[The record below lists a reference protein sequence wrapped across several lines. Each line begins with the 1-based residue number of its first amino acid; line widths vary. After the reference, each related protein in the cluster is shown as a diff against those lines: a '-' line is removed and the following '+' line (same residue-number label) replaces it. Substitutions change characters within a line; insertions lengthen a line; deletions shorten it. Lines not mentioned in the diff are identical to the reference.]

1 MLYFLYFAIFAFF
14 LSSYMFIPFFAL
26 YVRELGGSY
35 VEFAMALSVTG
46 FLLSIIQSYIGY
58 LSDKIGSGF
67 LVISGGIISALGFL
81 FIGITYNKILIFPLY
96 LIMNVG
102 TGILTPSVF
111 SLISYQRTVKG
122 NSFIPIYRSIQGA
135 GVIIGPILGGRI
147 MKYSYRINVILGSLL
162 MLFST
167 IFFLAYFLKQDSKNF
182 SYIQKSEN
190 NINFKQ
196 AIIDVIYNR
205 SFMIVAL
212 LFILVELSYDLVRLG
227 VPIISAELNF
237 GTDITGT
244 ALSAYFIIFTLF
256 QIPVN
261 NILRKMNRRTA
272 LVLMGILSLF
282 TYSLLLFEGPAY
294 AVIFIMG
301 GVGLTIG
308 SLFTFCSVLAA
319 ETSPDG
325 KKGTFMG
332 VFNTILPFTDVI
344 SPILVVFFMN
354 INIKFPYV
362 AATILILVFII
373 LSIFF
378 YTSVEN
384 VKVEKCSEKID

>member
-1 MLYFLYFAIFAFF
+1 
-14 LSSYMFIPFFAL
+14 MFIPFFAL

>member
-1 MLYFLYFAIFAFF
+1 MLYFLYFAIFTFF

-26 YVRELGGSY
+26 YVREFGGSY

-102 TGILTPSVF
+102 IGILTPSVF
-111 SLISYQRTVKG
+111 SLISYQKTVKG

-135 GVIIGPILGGRI
+135 GIIIGPILGGRI
-147 MKYSYRINVILGSLL
+147 MKYSYRINVTSGSLL

-227 VPIISAELNF
+227 VPIIGAELNF

-282 TYSLLLFEGPAY
+282 IYSLLLFESPAY

-344 SPILVVFFMN
+344 SPILVVAFMN

-362 AATILILVFII
+362 VATILILVFII

-378 YTSVEN
+378 YTNVEN
-384 VKVEKCSEKID
+384 AKVEKCSEKID

>member
-1 MLYFLYFAIFAFF
+1 MLYFLYFAIFTFF

-26 YVRELGGSY
+26 YVREFGGSY

-102 TGILTPSVF
+102 IGILTPSVF
-111 SLISYQRTVKG
+111 SLISYQKTVKG

-135 GVIIGPILGGRI
+135 GIIIGPILGGRI
-147 MKYSYRINVILGSLL
+147 MKYSYRINVTSGSLL

-182 SYIQKSEN
+182 SYIQKSQN

-227 VPIISAELNF
+227 VPIIGAELNF

-282 TYSLLLFEGPAY
+282 IYSLLLFESPAY

-344 SPILVVFFMN
+344 SPILVVVFMN

-362 AATILILVFII
+362 VATILILVFII

-378 YTSVEN
+378 YTNVEN
-384 VKVEKCSEKID
+384 AKVEKCSEKID

>member
-1 MLYFLYFAIFAFF
+1 MLYFLYFAIFTFF

-111 SLISYQRTVKG
+111 SLISYQKTVKG

-147 MKYSYRINVILGSLL
+147 MKYSYRINVTSGSLL

-282 TYSLLLFEGPAY
+282 TYSLLLFESPEY

-362 AATILILVFII
+362 VATILILVFII

-378 YTSVEN
+378 YTNVEN

>member
-1 MLYFLYFAIFAFF
+1 
-14 LSSYMFIPFFAL
+14 MFIPFFAL
-26 YVRELGGSY
+26 YVRELGSSY
-35 VEFAMALSVTG
+35 VEFAIALSVTG

-81 FIGITYNKILIFPLY
+81 FIGITYNNIFIFPLY
-96 LIMNVG
+96 LIMNIG
-102 TGILTPSVF
+102 IGILTPSVF
-111 SLISYQRTVKG
+111 ALISYQKTVKG

-147 MKYSYRINVILGSLL
+147 MKYSYRINVILGGLL

-167 IFFLAYFLKQDSKNF
+167 IFFLAYFLKQDNKNF

-196 AIIDVIYNR
+196 SIIDVIQNK
-205 SFMIVAL
+205 SFMIIVP

-227 VPIISAELNF
+227 VPIIGAELNV

-261 NILRKMNRRTA
+261 NILRKMNKRTA
-272 LVLMGILSLF
+272 LVLMGILSSF
-282 TYSLLLFEGPAY
+282 TYCLLLFEGPAY

-362 AATILILVFII
+362 VAAILILIFII

-378 YTSVEN
+378 YTN
-384 VKVEKCSEKID
+384 IDNMKVEKWSEKN